1 MAMPE
6 KVVQRWNAMT
16 RTEQEQTVDFIDF
29 LLLRRRQDN
38 VSRKTHFQL
47 DALTGGLEFIADNFD
62 ETPEEFEEYM

>member
-16 RTEQEQTVDFIDF
+16 CTEQEQTVCFIDF
-29 LLLRRRQDN
+29 LLLRRKRDN
-38 VSRKTHFQL
+38 VPRKTHFQL
-47 DALTGGLEFIADNFD
+47 DALAGRLEFIADSFD

>member
-38 VSRKTHFQL
+38 VPRKTHFSL
-47 DALTGGLEFIADNFD
+47 
-62 ETPEEFEEYM
+62 MR

>member
-29 LLLRRRQDN
+29 LLLRRRQDK
-38 VSRKTHFQL
+38 VPRKTHFQL
-47 DALTGGLEFIADNFD
+47 DALAGGLEFIADNFD

>member
-16 RTEQEQTVDFIDF
+16 RTGQEQTVDFIDF

-38 VSRKTHFQL
+38 VPRKTHFEL
-47 DALTGGLEFIADNFD
+47 DALAGGLEFIADNFD